1 MFPKTVCTSENMK
14 TEAPLFSLITDENK
28 MLVIRIYVVLLD
40 LDTSHRILKK
50 KNNQLKDHP
59 LPVSNFLD
67 TKMQNV
73 QENFAAPHN
82 SL

>member
-50 KNNQLKDHP
+50 KTNQLKDHP
-59 LPVSNFLD
+59 LPVGNFLD